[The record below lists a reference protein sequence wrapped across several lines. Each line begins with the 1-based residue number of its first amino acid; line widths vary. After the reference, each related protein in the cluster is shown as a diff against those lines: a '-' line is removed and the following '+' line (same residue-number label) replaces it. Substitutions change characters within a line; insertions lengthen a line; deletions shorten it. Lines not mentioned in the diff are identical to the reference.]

1 MIDPT
6 AAWILIAAGGL
17 LGGLC
22 LYFSVVLCF
31 RNSSDKR
38 RSKVKRFGLYLAA
51 ALTCFFVTPAPLPA
65 HDEQLAPAFV
75 VVIFEN
81 FFQTQGKPEEAF
93 WILAISISTLLLLLF
108 LIIKVVDRFF
118 GSKVRNSFDEAV

>member
-6 AAWILIAAGGL
+6 TAWILIAAGGL
-17 LGGLC
+17 LGGSCFYYL
-22 LYFSVVLCF
+22 VVLCF

-65 HDEQLAPAFV
+65 HEGQLAPAFV

-81 FFQTQGKPEEAF
+81 FFQTQGSPEEAF
-93 WILAISISTLLLLLF
+93 WTLTISISTLLLFLF
-108 LIIKVVDRFF
+108 LIFKVVDRFL
-118 GSKVRNSFDEAV
+118 GYKLRNPSD

>member
-1 MIDPT
+1 MIDPF

-17 LGGLC
+17 VGGLC
-22 LYFSVVLCF
+22 FYYSVLLCV

-51 ALTCFFVTPAPLPA
+51 ALTCFFITPAPLPA
-65 HDEQLAPAFV
+65 HNEQFAPAFV

-81 FFQTQGKPEEAF
+81 FFQTQGNPEEAF
-93 WILAISISTLLLLLF
+93 WILTISISTLLLFIF
-108 LIIKVVDRFF
+108 LILKVVDRFF
-118 GSKVRNSFDEAV
+118 GHKVRNP

>member
-1 MIDPT
+1 MIDPIG
-6 AAWILIAAGGL
+6 AWILIAAGGL
-17 LGGLC
+17 IGGLC
-22 LYFSVVLCF
+22 FYYLVVLCF

-38 RSKVKRFGLYLAA
+38 RSKVKRFGLYLSA

-81 FFQTQGKPEEAF
+81 FFQSQGRPEEAF
-93 WILAISISTLLLLLF
+93 WILTISISTLLLFLF
-108 LIIKVVDRFF
+108 LIFKVVDRFF
-118 GSKVRNSFDEAV
+118 GYKVRNSSD

>member
-6 AAWILIAAGGL
+6 AAWILISAGALVGGL
-17 LGGLC
+17 SF
-22 LYFSVVLCF
+22 YYSVVLCF
-31 RNSSDKR
+31 RDSSDKR
-38 RSKVKRFGLYLAA
+38 RSKIKRFGLYLAA

-65 HDEQLAPAFV
+65 HEEQLAPAFV

-93 WILAISISTLLLLLF
+93 WILTISISTLLLLLF

-118 GSKVRNSFDEAV
+118 GSKERDSFDEAA

>member
-6 AAWILIAAGGL
+6 VAWILIAAGGL
-17 LGGLC
+17 LGGVC
-22 LYFSVVLCF
+22 FYFSVVLCF

-38 RSKVKRFGLYLAA
+38 RSKVTRFGSYLAA
-51 ALTCFFVTPAPLPA
+51 GLTCFFVTPAPLPA

-81 FFQTQGKPEEAF
+81 FFQTQGRPEEAF
-93 WILAISISTLLLLLF
+93 WILTISTSILLLF
-108 LIIKVVDRFF
+108 LFLIFKVVDRFF
-118 GSKVRNSFDEAV
+118 GHKVRNSSD

>member
-6 AAWILIAAGGL
+6 TAWILIAAGGL
-17 LGGLC
+17 LGGSCFYYL
-22 LYFSVVLCF
+22 VVLCF

-38 RSKVKRFGLYLAA
+38 RSKVKRYGLYLAA

-65 HDEQLAPAFV
+65 HEGQLAPAFV

-81 FFQTQGKPEEAF
+81 FFQTQGSPEEAF
-93 WILAISISTLLLLLF
+93 WTLTISISTLLLFLF
-108 LIIKVVDRFF
+108 LIFKVVDRFL
-118 GSKVRNSFDEAV
+118 GYKLRNPSD

>member
-1 MIDPT
+1 M
-6 AAWILIAAGGL
+6 
-17 LGGLC
+17 
-22 LYFSVVLCF
+22 VLCF

-38 RSKVKRFGLYLAA
+38 RSKVKRFGLYLAS

-75 VVIFEN
+75 VVIFEK
-81 FFQTQGKPEEAF
+81 FFQTQGRPEEAF
-93 WILAISISTLLLLLF
+93 WILTISVSTLLLLLF

>member
-6 AAWILIAAGGL
+6 GAWILIAAGGL
-17 LGGLC
+17 VGGLC
-22 LYFSVVLCF
+22 FYYSVVLCF
-31 RNSSDKR
+31 RNSSENR

-51 ALTCFFVTPAPLPA
+51 ALTCFFITPAPLPS
-65 HDEQLAPAFV
+65 HDEQLVPAFV

-93 WILAISISTLLLLLF
+93 WILAISISTLLTLLF

-118 GSKVRNSFDEAV
+118 GSEVRNSIHEEV

>member
-17 LGGLC
+17 TGGLC
-22 LYFSVVLCF
+22 TYYSVVLCF
-31 RNSSDKR
+31 GNSSDKR

-51 ALTCFFVTPAPLPA
+51 ALTCFFITPAPLPA
-65 HDEQLAPAFV
+65 HDEQWAPAFV

-81 FFQTQGKPEEAF
+81 FFQTQGRPEEAF
-93 WILAISISTLLLLLF
+93 WILAISISTLLLFIF
-108 LIIKVVDRFF
+108 LIFKVVDRFF
-118 GSKVRNSFDEAV
+118 GFKVRNPSG

>member
-17 LGGLC
+17 VGGFCFYYSVALC
-22 LYFSVVLCF
+22 L
-31 RNSSDKR
+31 RNSSDKLR
-38 RSKVKRFGLYLAA
+38 LKVRRFGLYLAA
-51 ALTCFFVTPAPLPA
+51 ALTCFFVTPAPLPG

-81 FFQTQGKPEEAF
+81 FFQTQGRPEEAF
-93 WILAISISTLLLLLF
+93 WILTISILTLLLF
-108 LIIKVVDRFF
+108 LFLIFKVVDRFF
-118 GSKVRNSFDEAV
+118 GHKVRNSSD

>member
-17 LGGLC
+17 VGGFCFYYAL
-22 LYFSVVLCF
+22 VLCF
-31 RNSSDKR
+31 RNSSDTR

-65 HDEQLAPAFV
+65 HDGQLAPAFV

-93 WILAISISTLLLLLF
+93 WILTISISTLLLFIF
-108 LIIKVVDRFF
+108 LIFKVVDRFF
-118 GSKVRNSFDEAV
+118 GYKLRNPSG

>member
-6 AAWILIAAGGL
+6 GAWILIAAGGL
-17 LGGLC
+17 VGGLC
-22 LYFSVVLCF
+22 FYYSVVLCF
-31 RNSSDKR
+31 RNSSEKR

-81 FFQTQGKPEEAF
+81 FFQTQGRPEEAF
-93 WILAISISTLLLLLF
+93 WILTISVSTLLLLLF

>member
-1 MIDPT
+1 M
-6 AAWILIAAGGL
+6 GGTCFYHL
-17 LGGLC
+17 
-22 LYFSVVLCF
+22 VVLCF

-65 HDEQLAPAFV
+65 HEGQLAPAFV

-93 WILAISISTLLLLLF
+93 WILTISISTLLLLLF
-108 LIIKVVDRFF
+108 LIIKVADRFF
-118 GSKVRNSFDEAV
+118 GFKKRDSFDEAA

>member
-1 MIDPT
+1 MIDPI

-17 LGGLC
+17 VGGLC
-22 LYFSVVLCF
+22 FYYSVLLCF

-51 ALTCFFVTPAPLPA
+51 ALTCFFITPAPLPA
-65 HDEQLAPAFV
+65 HNEQFAPAFV

-81 FFQTQGKPEEAF
+81 FFQTQGRPEEAF
-93 WILAISISTLLLLLF
+93 WILTISISTLLLFLF
-108 LIIKVVDRFF
+108 LIFKVVGRFF
-118 GSKVRNSFDEAV
+118 GYKVRNPSD

>member
-6 AAWILIAAGGL
+6 TAWILIAAGGL
-17 LGGLC
+17 LGGTCFYHL
-22 LYFSVVLCF
+22 VVLCF

-65 HDEQLAPAFV
+65 HEGQLAPAFV

-81 FFQTQGKPEEAF
+81 FFQTQGSPKEAF
-93 WILAISISTLLLLLF
+93 WALTISIPTFLLF
-108 LIIKVVDRFF
+108 LFLIFKVVDRFF
-118 GSKVRNSFDEAV
+118 EYKLRNPSD

>member
-6 AAWILIAAGGL
+6 TAWILIAAGGL
-17 LGGLC
+17 LGGSCFYYL
-22 LYFSVVLCF
+22 VVLCF

-81 FFQTQGKPEEAF
+81 FFQTQGKPKEAF
-93 WILAISISTLLLLLF
+93 WILTISISAVLISLF
-108 LIIKVVDRFF
+108 FVIKVVDRFF
-118 GSKVRNSFDEAV
+118 GPKVRDSFD

>member
-1 MIDPT
+1 M
-6 AAWILIAAGGL
+6 
-17 LGGLC
+17 
-22 LYFSVVLCF
+22 
-31 RNSSDKR
+31 R

-65 HDEQLAPAFV
+65 HEEQLAPAFV

-93 WILAISISTLLLLLF
+93 WILTISISTLLILLF
-108 LIIKVVDRFF
+108 LIIKVVERIF
-118 GSKVRNSFDEAV
+118 GPKARSSSDETV